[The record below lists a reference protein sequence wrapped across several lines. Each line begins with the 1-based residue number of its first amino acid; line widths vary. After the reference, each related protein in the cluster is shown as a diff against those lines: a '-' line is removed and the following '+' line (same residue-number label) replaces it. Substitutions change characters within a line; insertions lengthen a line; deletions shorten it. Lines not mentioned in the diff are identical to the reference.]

1 MAARRLRPLAVA
13 LLSCAAMAW
22 SASVHAGPPESA
34 SPVASESEAE
44 IKAKAKAE
52 AQTAIA
58 AFEQGDYALALV
70 HFEAAM
76 ALRPAPKLHYNIAV
90 CHQRLAL
97 QTDDPEQRT
106 RHREQAID
114 SYNRYLEQNP
124 GAEDRGEV
132 AAIVR
137 ELGGTPVVNTPIK
150 KPVFEGGGTPSEG
163 GEGPREGGE
172 VTPDAAPLEPPPT
185 SKPPSPPHHGRFGVL
200 LGLGVGSSLIGN
212 RDVAAPVLFNLDL
225 HGGGFV
231 GPKRRVL
238 LAAQTSIYTGGS
250 LRSDR
255 LSFWGLHL
263 GLLAEHQWVVAR
275 ERLAIG
281 LGGLAGLA
289 SQSVAQGTNAAPPLC
304 SIGSGTQVAGRNGG
318 QFAARLHLALLVGPR
333 RRGMLSVLLQPT
345 VDVFG
350 RPRGGQDCLPGQS
363 PWEALDMTERWQ
375 ILMFAGAGFS
385 LRF

>member
-1 MAARRLRPLAVA
+1 M
-13 LLSCAAMAW
+13 SW
-22 SASVHAGPPESA
+22 SASAYAGPPQSEGPAASA
-34 SPVASESEAE
+34 SPVAEDGEAE
-44 IKAKAKAE
+44 IKAKAKLE
-52 AQTAIA
+52 AQAAIA

-76 ALRPAPKLHYNIAV
+76 ALRPVAKLHYNIAV
-90 CHQRLAL
+90 CHQRLSL
-97 QTDDPEQRT
+97 QTDEPEART

-124 GAEDRGEV
+124 AAEDRGEV
-132 AAIVR
+132 ATIVR

-150 KPVFEGGGTPSEG
+150 PVFEGGSS
-163 GEGPREGGE
+163 
-172 VTPDAAPLEPPPT
+172 EPPSTGDASEDPIDEPLPIG
-185 SKPPSPPHHGRFGVL
+185 KPPPPPPHHGRFGVL
-200 LGLGVGSSLIGN
+200 LGLGIGSSLLGN
-212 RDVAAPVLFNLDL
+212 LDVAAPVLFNLDL

-231 GPKRRVL
+231 GPKRRFL

-263 GLLAEHQWVVAR
+263 GLLGEQQWVVAR

-281 LGGLAGLA
+281 LGGLVGLA

-304 SIGSGTQVAGRNGG
+304 SIGNGAQVAGRNGG
-318 QFAARLHLALLVGPR
+318 QFAARFDLSLLVGPR
-333 RRGMLSVLLQPT
+333 RRGMLTVLVQPT
-345 VDVFG
+345 LDVFG
-350 RPRGGQDCLPGQS
+350 RPRGGKDCLPGQS
-363 PWEALDMTERWQ
+363 PWDALDMTERWQ
-375 ILMFAGAGFS
+375 FLMFAGAGFS

>member
-1 MAARRLRPLAVA
+1 MAARRLRTLAVA
-13 LLSCAAMAW
+13 LVSCVAW
-22 SASVHAGPPESA
+22 PASVHAGPPD
-34 SPVASESEAE
+34 PVSEAE
-44 IKAKAKAE
+44 LEAKAAAKAE
-52 AQTAIA
+52 VQTAVA

-90 CHQRLAL
+90 CHQRLSL
-97 QTDDPEQRT
+97 QTDEPEPRT

-124 GAEDRGEV
+124 DAEDRGEV

-150 KPVFEGGGTPSEG
+150 KPVFEGSGTPSEGG

-172 VTPDAAPLEPPPT
+172 VTPEPVEPPP
-185 SKPPSPPHHGRFGVL
+185 SKPPPPPHHGRFGVL
-200 LGLGVGSSLIGN
+200 LGLGIGSSLIGN

-238 LAAQTSIYTGGS
+238 IAAQTSIYTGGY

-281 LGGLAGLA
+281 VGGLAGLA

-304 SIGSGTQVAGRNGG
+304 SVGSGTQVAGRNGG
-318 QFAARLHLALLVGPR
+318 QFAARLNFALLVGPR
-333 RRGMLSVLLQPT
+333 RRGMLTVLLQPT
-345 VDVFG
+345 LDVFG

-363 PWEALDMTERWQ
+363 PWEALQMTERWQ
-375 ILMFAGAGFS
+375 FLMFAGAGFS